1 VQLFC
6 KPLRDIKASSVDE
19 KKASL
24 IMRNLNL
31 EDEDAIIIGS
41 ANSENLA
48 REVSITAVMTFR
60 R

>member
-1 VQLFC
+1 M
-6 KPLRDIKASSVDE
+6 K